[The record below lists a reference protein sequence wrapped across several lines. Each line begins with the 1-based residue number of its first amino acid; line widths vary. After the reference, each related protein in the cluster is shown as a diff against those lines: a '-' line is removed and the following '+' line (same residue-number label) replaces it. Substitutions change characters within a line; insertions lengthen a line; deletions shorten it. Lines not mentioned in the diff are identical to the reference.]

1 LILLA
6 AGDATTFTVEA
17 LLILWVGLV
26 SNGTSWARSVARST
40 KSIHLGLILVTGEAS
55 LYLVSACCTWWSTSL
70 ADSTDGG
77 EAIVAESQAFASVS
91 WQCGASLKRL
101 GWEESLLLV
110 VGVLSLVEIKVRC
123 RCCEFDYICLWLA
136 QAGLGLD
143 GWLRLAICCWGQHF
157 HRKEFIEVNLVF
169 IPALLY
175 VGYFGLPERLSCLG
189 SHTSGIQNI
198 HVDIL
203 NVIPGLWEELALCT
217 ALAGAGASDAT
228 QARQFARLA
237 FFLSLD
243 YVAVSVF
250 DFIVS

>member
-1 LILLA
+1 
-6 AGDATTFTVEA
+6 
-17 LLILWVGLV
+17 
-26 SNGTSWARSVARST
+26 
-40 KSIHLGLILVTGEAS
+40 LILVAGEAS
-55 LYLVSACCTWWSTSL
+55 LYLVSACCAWCNTSL

-91 WQCGASLKRL
+91 FQSCASLKRL

-123 RCCEFDYICLWLA
+123 RCCEFDYICFWLS

-175 VGYFGLPERLSCLG
+175 ERYFSLTKSLSCSS

-228 QARQFARLA
+228 QARQVTLLA
-237 FFLSLD
+237 FFFSLSKGALW
-243 YVAVSVF
+243 VE